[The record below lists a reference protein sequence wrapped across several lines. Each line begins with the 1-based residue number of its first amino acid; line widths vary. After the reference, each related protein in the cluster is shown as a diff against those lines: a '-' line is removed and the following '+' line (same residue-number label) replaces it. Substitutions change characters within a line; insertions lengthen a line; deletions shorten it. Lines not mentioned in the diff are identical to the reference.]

1 MSQQVSDIAKVDP
14 NLAVKTA
21 LSEQDIVFCDARQAP
36 FDLYGLMECE
46 QGFCRLP
53 TEVAQ
58 RASKGVLT
66 LHRNSAG
73 GRVRFCTD
81 SRYVAVRVSLG
92 DVHRMSHM
100 TLACAAGVDLYVDDE
115 VTSTSRHYRTFFPPY
130 DTDGHYESI
139 IHFPTRRMRYITL
152 HLPLY
157 SSLDA
162 LDIGLQ
168 QDATVDHGLAYR
180 PLAPVVYYGSS
191 ITQGGCASR
200 PGCAYTNV
208 VTRRTGIDHV
218 NLGFSGSAKGESA
231 IVEYMAGLDMSAFVC
246 DYDHNAPSVDHLRAT
261 HEPLYRAIR
270 TAHPDIPYVMMTR
283 PDFDGDREGSI
294 ARRDVIYE
302 TYRRAVSEGD
312 RNVCFIDGERL
323 FSGPYL
329 DMATV
334 DGCHP
339 TDLGFALMADA
350 VTDVLSRALAVSTV

>member
-1 MSQQVSDIAKVDP
+1 MAKQVSDIAKIDP
-14 NLAVKTA
+14 NLEVKTT
-21 LSEQDIVFCDARQAP
+21 LSEKDIVFCDVTRAP
-36 FDLYGLMECE
+36 FDLYGLMSCE

-53 TEVAQ
+53 TEVAE
-58 RASKGVLT
+58 RTSDGVLR

-92 DVHRMSHM
+92 VIHRMSHM
-100 TLACAAGVDLYVDDE
+100 TMACSAGVDLYIDDE
-115 VTSTSRHYRTFFPPY
+115 VTATSRHYRTFFPPY
-130 DTDGHYESI
+130 DTDGQYESI
-139 IHFPTRRMRYITL
+139 LYFPTRKPRYITL

-157 SSLDA
+157 SSLDGFE
-162 LDIGLQ
+162 IGLQ
-168 QDATVDHGLAYR
+168 ADATVDHGLAYR

-200 PGCAYTNV
+200 PGNAYTNV
-208 VTRRTGIDHV
+208 VSRRMNIDHV
-218 NLGFSGSAKGESA
+218 NLGFSGNAKGESA
-231 IVEYMAGLDMSAFVC
+231 IVDYMAGLTMSAFVC

-270 TAHPDIPYVMMTR
+270 AAHPDIPYIMMTR
-283 PDFDGDREGSI
+283 PDFDGDRANSA
-294 ARRDVIYE
+294 ARRDVVYE
-302 TYRRAVSEGD
+302 TYRRALSEGD
-312 RNVCFIDGERL
+312 RNVYFIDGERL
-323 FSGPYL
+323 LSGPYL

-350 VTDVLSRALAVSTV
+350 VTDVLTRALSVSNA